1 MSDAIERDRDDE
13 RKLVL
18 EYDLDAPPEKVWRA
32 VTIPALRARWL
43 PQSDL
48 AESEPVS
55 SVMGEEICY
64 RVREAEPPFL
74 ESSVTFRIEPN
85 HDGGTRLRIIHQID
99 RGRLGH
105 SIHRAANSN
114 QRCLMRAA

>member
-1 MSDAIERDRDDE
+1 MSDAAEPDRDDE
-13 RKLVL
+13 RKLVF

-48 AESEPVS
+48 VESEPVS

-64 RVREAEPPFL
+64 RVRDAEPPFL
-74 ESSVTFRIEPN
+74 ESSVTFQIEPN
-85 HDGGTRLRIIHQID
+85 HGGGTRFRIVHQIGH
-99 RGRLGH
+99 GRLRDAMR
-105 SIHRAANSN
+105 RAANSN
-114 QRCLMRAA
+114 CRSLMRAA

>member
-1 MSDAIERDRDDE
+1 MSDATERDRDDE

-32 VTIPALRARWL
+32 VASPALRARWL

-55 SVMGEEICY
+55 SVKGEEICY

-74 ESSVTFRIEPN
+74 ESSVTFRIEQTIAAGP
-85 HDGGTRLRIIHQID
+85 GFLSFIRSTTASSRTRCTARPTAIV
-99 RGRLGH
+99 GV
-105 SIHRAANSN
+105 
-114 QRCLMRAA
+114 

>member
-1 MSDAIERDRDDE
+1 MSDATERDCDDE
-13 RKLVL
+13 RKLVF

-32 VTIPALRARWL
+32 VTIPALCARWL

-55 SVMGEEICY
+55 SVAGEEICY
-64 RVREAEPPFL
+64 RVRDAEPPFL

-85 HDGGTRLRIIHQID
+85 HSGGTVFRIIHQID
-99 RGRLGH
+99 HGRLKH
-105 SIHRAANSN
+105 SIHRPANSN
-114 QRCLMRAA
+114 RRALMRAA

>member
-1 MSDAIERDRDDE
+1 MSDATERDRDDE

-32 VTIPALRARWL
+32 VASPALRSRWL
-43 PQSDL
+43 PQSEL

-55 SVMGEEICY
+55 SVKGEEICY

-74 ESSVTFRIEPN
+74 ESSVTFRIAMTVPIT
-85 HDGGTRLRIIHQID
+85 HWCRRPSTTTAI
-99 RGRLGH
+99 
-105 SIHRAANSN
+105 AW
-114 QRCLMRAA
+114 

>member
-1 MSDAIERDRDDE
+1 MSDATERDRDDE

-32 VTIPALRARWL
+32 VASPALRSRWL
-43 PQSDL
+43 PQSEL

-55 SVMGEEICY
+55 SVKGEEICY

-74 ESSVTFRIEPN
+74 ES
-85 HDGGTRLRIIHQID
+85 
-99 RGRLGH
+99 
-105 SIHRAANSN
+105 A
-114 QRCLMRAA
+114 

>member
-1 MSDAIERDRDDE
+1 MSDATERDRDDE

-32 VTIPALRARWL
+32 MVIPALRARWL
-43 PQSDL
+43 PQTDL

-55 SVMGEEICY
+55 SVKGEEICY

-85 HDGGTRLRIIHQID
+85 HSGGTRLRIIHQTD
-99 RGRLGH
+99 QCRLSQ
-105 SIHRAANSN
+105 SIPRAANSN
-114 QRCLMRAA
+114 RRCLMRAA

>member
-1 MSDAIERDRDDE
+1 MSDATERDRDDE

-18 EYDLDAPPEKVWRA
+18 EYDLDASPEKVWRA
-32 VTIPALRARWL
+32 VTVPALRARWL

-48 AESEPVS
+48 AASEPVS
-55 SVMGEEICY
+55 SVIGEEICY

-85 HDGGTRLRIIHQID
+85 HGGGTRLRIIHQID
-99 RGRLGH
+99 QGRLSH
-105 SIHRAANSN
+105 ATHRAANN
-114 QRCLMRAA
+114 NRRCLMRAA